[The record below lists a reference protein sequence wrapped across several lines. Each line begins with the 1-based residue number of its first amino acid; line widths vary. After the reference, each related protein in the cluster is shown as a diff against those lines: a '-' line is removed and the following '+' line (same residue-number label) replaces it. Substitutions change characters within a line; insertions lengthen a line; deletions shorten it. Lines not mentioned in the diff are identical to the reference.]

1 MTDRTIDKPT
11 NQPKEG
17 FQGSSFTSNNFSGNI
32 SDDEVGNQATGGNT
46 SAIDLISFQGT
57 LDMKTKKENAAIER
71 KIRGKWKT
79 KETKVVRNCLRVCRE
94 YLFQPAPSGPL
105 FLFSFFFMIPICLY

>member
-1 MTDRTIDKPT
+1 MTERSTNDEPT
-11 NQPKEG
+11 KRVHLG
-17 FQGSSFTSNNFSGNI
+17 SFTSNNFSGNI

-79 KETKVVRNCLRVCRE
+79 KLSKIV
-94 YLFQPAPSGPL
+94 
-105 FLFSFFFMIPICLY
+105 